1 MTTQTRQLTMP
12 DVAKDRG
19 KSVTMPQTRSHAP
32 QIGQTGIT
40 IGREWKVSA
49 DQLNVILHRRVKSK
63 TGKADHWEVH
73 GYHSTLGSALVGL
86 VRQGIRDTELADI
99 QSVQDKI
106 AQLEHDI
113 LKMAAGR

>member
-40 IGREWKVSA
+40 
-49 DQLNVILHRRVKSK
+49 ILHRRVKSK